1 MCLRICFSAL
11 WALNASKQAYT
22 LGLVEFMKRVKNAVN
37 KFLKPKNVKI
47 DANKNIVEKLK

>member
-1 MCLRICFSAL
+1 M
-11 WALNASKQAYT
+11 QAYT

-47 DANKNIVEKLK
+47 DANKNSVEKLK